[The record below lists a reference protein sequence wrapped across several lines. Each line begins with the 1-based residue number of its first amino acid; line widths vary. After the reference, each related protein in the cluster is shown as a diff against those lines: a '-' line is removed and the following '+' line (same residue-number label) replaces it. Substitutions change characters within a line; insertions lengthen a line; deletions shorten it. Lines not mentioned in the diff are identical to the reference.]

1 MLAATVFRPPPAD
14 GPFARD
20 FEAYYAAGATWNR
33 GGDPWSRAIWSTEAT
48 IPGVDR
54 TRDEL
59 LPFVGPAAELPLLGA
74 VARLPYALAVKL
86 WTLLLVVALL
96 LVVLASFALGSGRGV
111 RAIGAALLLA
121 AAAGPAISALALGQ
135 AALIAAAGIA
145 VALLALERGS
155 VIGAAVASLAAA
167 TQPNLALVL
176 LARLRDRSGIV
187 AVGIACAAFAALT
200 FAAGGGTRGFG
211 TYLRVLS
218 DHGLAERF
226 DLIQF
231 TPAAIAWSFG
241 APAPG
246 AAAIG
251 IAVSLVAVIAVVATI
266 VRARLGPRDGTL
278 LALAALPFAVPFF
291 HEHDFVVELIP
302 LTILAL
308 VARNGD
314 RAWAGVA
321 AGLILVDWLMLAQ
334 RVPAQPEVVLA
345 GLAAACAFVALGAG
359 SRVRRSDLA
368 APVTVLL
375 VAACALPLALAQPA
389 PVWPDMLP
397 PSFHAPAA
405 ADAPA
410 VWAAEQRAAGLL
422 AQVPSWGVL
431 RAIPLAGC
439 LLLGIAI
446 VASRRRVGDRPGG
459 TTNTATATAS

>member
-1 MLAATVFRPPPAD
+1 LLALAATVFRPPPAH

-33 GGDPWSRAIWSTEAT
+33 GGDPWSRAIWPTEAT

-74 VARLPYALAVKL
+74 FARLPYALEVGL
-86 WTLLLVVALL
+86 WTSLLVVALL
-96 LVVLASFALGSGRGV
+96 FVVAAAFALGSGRGV
-111 RAIGAALLLA
+111 RLAAAALLLA

-135 AALIAAAGIA
+135 AALISAAGIA
-145 VALLALERGS
+145 LALLALERGS

-167 TQPNLALVL
+167 VQPNLALVL
-176 LARLRDRSGIV
+176 LARLRDRRAFV
-187 AVGIACAAFAALT
+187 AFVTACVAFAALT
-200 FAAGGGTRGFG
+200 FAAGGGTHGFG
-211 TYLRVLS
+211 NYLRVLS
-218 DHGLAERF
+218 DHGRAERF

-231 TPAAIAWSFG
+231 TPAAIAWSLG
-241 APAPG
+241 APAP
-246 AAAIG
+246 AAAVIG
-251 IAVSLVAVIAVVATI
+251 IAVSLIAIVAVVATI
-266 VRARLGPRDGTL
+266 LRAQLGPRDGTL

-308 VARNGD
+308 VARAGG
-314 RAWAGVA
+314 RAWVGVA

-359 SRVRRSDLA
+359 PRLRRSDLA
-368 APVTVLL
+368 APLSVLL
-375 VAACALPLALAQPA
+375 VAACALPLAHLHPA
-389 PVWPDMLP
+389 PVWPDTLP
-397 PSFHAPAA
+397 PSFHAPVA

-422 AQVPSWGVL
+422 AQVPAWGAL

-439 LLLGIAI
+439 IVLG
-446 VASRRRVGDRPGG
+446 VALVRTQRRQQQAGDGPS
-459 TTNTATATAS
+459 TAW